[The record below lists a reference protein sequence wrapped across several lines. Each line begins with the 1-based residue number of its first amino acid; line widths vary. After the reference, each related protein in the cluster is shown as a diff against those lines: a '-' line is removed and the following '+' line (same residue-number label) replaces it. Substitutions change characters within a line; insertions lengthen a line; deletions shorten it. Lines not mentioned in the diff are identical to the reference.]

1 MKKRIIIG
9 SIMIAIIALIVVL
22 FFYIN
27 NTYSDDNII
36 SKGYKI
42 YGSDYCSKDDDN
54 PMHEDSEHRM
64 LAGTAITPYKCQ
76 LCNKKYQNPN
86 TAIPKIC
93 SSCANIT
100 GRCMQC
106 GKLKNK

>member
-42 YGSDYCSKDDDN
+42 YGSDY
-54 PMHEDSEHRM
+54 
-64 LAGTAITPYKCQ
+64 
-76 LCNKKYQNPN
+76 
-86 TAIPKIC
+86 
-93 SSCANIT
+93 
-100 GRCMQC
+100 
-106 GKLKNK
+106 LKMIK